1 MPLTEHIAQ
10 KLELLPDS
18 PGCYIMKD
26 ENQEIL
32 YVGKAKVLK
41 NRVRSYFHGV
51 HDNKTTKLVS
61 NIQDF
66 EFIKTS
72 TEKEALLLEINLIK
86 KHRPPFNIMFMD
98 DKMYPYI
105 EVTKEPVFS
114 VRIARKVKNRK
125 NDYFGP
131 YPVSTYAYD
140 MVKLINRLFPI
151 RKCRTMQKQACLYYH
166 MHQCQGYCVKEIPA
180 EETAEMRNRIIRFLK
195 GNTKEV
201 VDELRGQME
210 KASEELNFEKAT
222 ELRNEI
228 RSVEYIIEKQTIDF
242 STRENFDVFGWYEAN
257 GYISFQGF
265 FIREGKLLERNM
277 SINPIYEDSMDAF
290 VSYIIQFYESN
301 TVPPVI
307 YVPEGTPAEIL
318 EQALNTKV
326 RVAQRG
332 EKKKLT
338 DLVLKNAREA
348 HEQKFK
354 LVYKKDRELEL
365 ANLHLS
371 RIFNKPVH
379 TVELFDNSHISG
391 AYNVSGLVVF
401 KDGKPDK
408 RQYRHYQLAEYRG
421 DTESMKEVVYRR
433 YFRLLKEDKPM
444 PDLLLVDGGI
454 QQIHAAR
461 EILDELQLNV
471 TLAGL
476 VKDDKHNTR
485 GLLLE
490 DGTEEP
496 LDKKDPLFFLLTRMQ
511 DEVHRFAITY
521 HKKLRSKGM
530 TKSVLDDI
538 PGIGPGRRKKIRS
551 KYPSLKKMRE
561 ASLEDFE
568 ELLPKASAQLLYLRL
583 HEKDTAQTGKPAAK
597 PADSQDDLNPIQ
609 NAQEAVPELPEPDQ
623 EENLFPETE
632 SDFLNEEPEGET
644 GEEDGEE
651 SNLRFDPVTGE
662 LIE

>member
-1 MPLTEHIAQ
+1 MPLTEHIAS

-61 NIQDF
+61 HIQDF

-105 EVTKEPVFS
+105 EVTKDPVFS
-114 VRIARKVKNRK
+114 VRIARKVTNRK

-151 RKCRTMQKQACLYYH
+151 RKCRTLPKQACLYYH
-166 MHQCQGYCVKEIPA
+166 MHQCLGYCIREIDPKEIA
-180 EETAEMRNRIIRFLK
+180 ETRNRIIRFLK
-195 GNTKEV
+195 GNTSEI
-201 VDELRGQME
+201 VDELKSQMM
-210 KASEELNFEKAT
+210 KASEDLNFEKAT
-222 ELRNEI
+222 ELRDEI
-228 RSVEYIIEKQTIDF
+228 RSIEYIMEKQTIDF
-242 STRENFDVFGWYEAN
+242 SSRENFDVFGWYEDK

-265 FIREGKLLERNM
+265 FVREGKLLERNM
-277 SINPIYEDSMDAF
+277 SITPIYEDAGEAF
-290 VSYIIQFYESN
+290 VSYILQYYQNN
-301 TVPPVI
+301 TLPPVV
-307 YVPEGTPAEIL
+307 YVPQGTPTEIL
-318 EQALNTKV
+318 QEALNT
-326 RVAQRG
+326 RVQIAKRG

-338 DLVLKNAREA
+338 DLVSKNAREA

-365 ANLHLS
+365 ANIHLS
-371 RIFNKPVH
+371 RIFNKTVH

-401 KDGKPDK
+401 RDGKPDK
-408 RQYRHYQLAEYRG
+408 RQYRHYQLSEYRG

-433 YFRLLKEDKPM
+433 FFRLLKEDKPM

-461 EILDELQLNV
+461 QILDELELNV
-471 TLAGL
+471 SLAGL
-476 VKDDKHNTR
+476 VKDDKHTTR
-485 GLLLE
+485 ALLLE
-490 DGTEEP
+490 NGAEEP
-496 LDKKDPLFFLLTRMQ
+496 LGKEDPLFFLLTRMQ
-511 DEVHRFAITY
+511 DEVHRFAISY
-521 HKKLRSKGM
+521 HQKLRAKGM

-538 PGIGPGRRKKIRS
+538 PGIGPGRKKKIRS
-551 KYPSLKKMRE
+551 RFPSLKKMKA

-568 ELLPKASAQLLYLRL
+568 ELLPSAPARLLYQRL
-583 HEKDTAQTGKPAAK
+583 HEN
-597 PADSQDDLNPIQ
+597 DSQDRAREHSQ
-609 NAQEAVPELPEPDQ
+609 NIEKSAGRQSVPYHSVQDQ
-623 EENLFPETE
+623 EPSELTE
-632 SDFLNEEPEGET
+632 KTAQKTGDHNGLNEGPI
-644 GEEDGEE
+644 
-651 SNLRFDPVTGE
+651 FDELTGE
-662 LIE
+662 LIER

>member
-1 MPLTEHIAQ
+1 MPLTEHIAS

-61 NIQDF
+61 HIQDF

-105 EVTKEPVFS
+105 EVTKDPVFS
-114 VRIARKVKNRK
+114 VRIARKVTNRK
-125 NDYFGP
+125 NDCFGP

-151 RKCRTMQKQACLYYH
+151 RKCRTLPKQACLYYH
-166 MHQCQGYCVKEIPA
+166 MHQCLGYCIREIDPKEIT
-180 EETAEMRNRIIRFLK
+180 ETRNRIIRFLK
-195 GNTKEV
+195 GNTSEI
-201 VDELRGQME
+201 VDELKSQMM
-210 KASEELNFEKAT
+210 KASEDLNFEKAT
-222 ELRNEI
+222 ELRDEI
-228 RSVEYIIEKQTIDF
+228 RSIEYIMEKQTIDF
-242 STRENFDVFGWYEAN
+242 SSRENFDVFGWYEDK

-265 FIREGKLLERNM
+265 FVREGKLLERNM
-277 SINPIYEDSMDAF
+277 SITPIYEDAGEAF
-290 VSYIIQFYESN
+290 VSYILQYYQNN
-301 TVPPVI
+301 TLPPVV
-307 YVPEGTPAEIL
+307 YVPQGTPTEIL
-318 EQALNTKV
+318 QEALNT
-326 RVAQRG
+326 RVQIAKRG

-338 DLVLKNAREA
+338 DLVSKNAREA

-365 ANLHLS
+365 ANIHLS
-371 RIFNKPVH
+371 RIFNKTVH

-401 KDGKPDK
+401 RDGKPDK
-408 RQYRHYQLAEYRG
+408 RQYRHYQLSEYRG

-433 YFRLLKEDKPM
+433 FFRLLKEDKPM

-461 EILDELQLNV
+461 QILDELELNV
-471 TLAGL
+471 SLAGL
-476 VKDDKHNTR
+476 VKDDKHTTR
-485 GLLLE
+485 ALLLE
-490 DGTEEP
+490 NGAEEP
-496 LDKKDPLFFLLTRMQ
+496 LGKEDPLFFLLTRMQ
-511 DEVHRFAITY
+511 DEVHRFAISY
-521 HKKLRSKGM
+521 HQKLRAKGM

-538 PGIGPGRRKKIRS
+538 PGIGPGRKKKIRS
-551 KYPSLKKMRE
+551 RFPSLKKMKA

-568 ELLPKASAQLLYLRL
+568 ELLPSAPARLLYQRL
-583 HEKDTAQTGKPAAK
+583 HEN
-597 PADSQDDLNPIQ
+597 DSQDRAREHSQ
-609 NAQEAVPELPEPDQ
+609 NIEKSAGRQSVTYHSVQDQ
-623 EENLFPETE
+623 EPSELTE
-632 SDFLNEEPEGET
+632 KTAQKTGDHNGLNEGPI
-644 GEEDGEE
+644 
-651 SNLRFDPVTGE
+651 FDELIGE
-662 LIE
+662 LIER